1 MRTQMYITQAHT
13 HTCVHN
19 TGHVFFTLLDLESAW
34 ICISNSYFS
43 LLLWCFRE
51 QEVIIQ
57 AVKKLGVFRIEDK
70 VSKDTTHVVYGEA
83 RRTLNVL
90 QGMTRGCWIVSME
103 WVSEELRPLLS
114 NSLPLPL
121 LSSLLFHGADVKL
134 ESCLVFSPIFFLS
147 VSFQTYTASLLN
159 L

>member
-1 MRTQMYITQAHT
+1 M
-13 HTCVHN
+13 N
-19 TGHVFFTLLDLESAW
+19 

-43 LLLWCFRE
+43 LVLWCFRE

-90 QGMTRGCWIVSME
+90 HGMARGCWIVSRE
-103 WVSEELRPLLS
+103 WVSEELRFLLS
-114 NSLPLPL
+114 NSLPLSL
-121 LSSLLFHGADVKL
+121 LSAVPWSR
-134 ESCLVFSPIFFLS
+134 C
-147 VSFQTYTASLLN
+147 
-159 L
+159 